1 MERKENYLGLSSEI
15 VSNNDR
21 QLQEKLALLCHVVKD
36 EKIGIMQIDLQN
48 RDHLLPIYGYI
59 GKEGDRLVSPSNFI
73 LPQLSLEQLLQPI
86 ILDHFLTQFFTLCD
100 YQQLVNQSLSKG
112 ALIKFHSRYKYLV
125 MAYSQVA
132 YRELGRYLANLSDE
146 IPLDEIAST
155 YQQKLMRAL
164 SVAPNREGQTNALMH
179 MAGYFKRDLS
189 SQQKQEMLQ
198 TILLYHQGV
207 VPFSK
212 PYDLLQYWLTIY
224 PDDYL
229 TNQRYFSPYP
239 SAFNYL
245 REQL

>member
-1 MERKENYLGLSSEI
+1 MKRKVNYLGISSEI
-15 VSNNDR
+15 MSNSDR

-48 RDHLLPIYGYI
+48 RDHPLPIYGYI
-59 GKEGDRLVSPSNFI
+59 GKEGDTLVSSSNFT
-73 LPQLSLEQLLQPI
+73 LPQLSLEQILQPI
-86 ILDHFLTQFFTLCD
+86 FLDHFLTQFFTLFD
-100 YQQLVNQSLSKG
+100 YQQQVNQSLSKG
-112 ALIKFHSRYKYLV
+112 ALIKFHSRYKYLI

-132 YRELGRYLANLSDE
+132 YRELGRYIANLSDE
-146 IPLDEIAST
+146 IPLDEIASK
-155 YQQKLMRAL
+155 YQQKLMKAL

-179 MAGYFKRDLS
+179 MAGYFKRVLN
-189 SQQKQEMLQ
+189 SQQRQEMSQ
-198 TILLYHQGV
+198 TILLYRQGI

-229 TNQRYFSPYP
+229 INQRYFSPYP

-245 REQL
+245 RSQL

>member
-1 MERKENYLGLSSEI
+1 MERKVNYLGISSEI
-15 VSNNDR
+15 MSNSDL

-36 EKIGIMQIDLQN
+36 EKIGIMQIDRQN

-59 GKEGDRLVSPSNFI
+59 GKEEDRLVSPPNFI
-73 LPQLSLEQLLQPI
+73 LPQLSIEQLLQPI
-86 ILDHFLTQFFTLCD
+86 VFEHFLTQFFALCD
-100 YQQLVNQSLSKG
+100 YQQQVNQSLNKG
-112 ALIKFHSRYKYLV
+112 ALIKFHSRYKYLI

-132 YRELGRYLANLSDE
+132 YRELGRYIANLSDE
-146 IPLDEIAST
+146 IPLDEIASE

-164 SVAPNREGQTNALMH
+164 SVASNREGQTNALMH
-179 MAGYFKRDLS
+179 MAGYFKRVLN
-189 SQQKQEMLQ
+189 SQQKQEMSQ
-198 TILLYHQGV
+198 IILLYRQGV
-207 VPFSK
+207 VPLSK

-229 TNQRYFSPYP
+229 INQRYFSPYP

>member
-1 MERKENYLGLSSEI
+1 MKRKVNYLGISSEI
-15 VSNNDR
+15 MSNSDR

-48 RDHLLPIYGYI
+48 REHPLPIYGYI
-59 GKEGDRLVSPSNFI
+59 GKEGDTLASSSNFI
-73 LPQLSLEQLLQPI
+73 LPQLSLEQILQPI
-86 ILDHFLTQFFTLCD
+86 FLDHFLTQFFTLFD
-100 YQQLVNQSLSKG
+100 YQQQVNQSLSKG
-112 ALIKFHSRYKYLV
+112 ALIKFHSRYKYLI

-132 YRELGRYLANLSDE
+132 YRELGRYIANLSDE
-146 IPLDEIAST
+146 IPLDEMASK
-155 YQQKLMRAL
+155 YQQKLMKAL

-179 MAGYFKRDLS
+179 MAGYFKRVLN
-189 SQQKQEMLQ
+189 SQQRQEMSQ
-198 TILLYHQGV
+198 TILLYRQGI

-229 TNQRYFSPYP
+229 INQRYFSPYP

-245 REQL
+245 RSQL

>member
-1 MERKENYLGLSSEI
+1 MKRKVNYLGISSEI
-15 VSNNDR
+15 MSNSDR

-48 RDHLLPIYGYI
+48 RDHSLPIYGYI
-59 GKEGDRLVSPSNFI
+59 GKEGDTLASSSNFT
-73 LPQLSLEQLLQPI
+73 LPQLSLEQILQPI
-86 ILDHFLTQFFTLCD
+86 FLDHFLTQFFTLFD
-100 YQQLVNQSLSKG
+100 YQQQVNQSLSKG
-112 ALIKFHSRYKYLV
+112 ALIKFHSRYKYLI

-132 YRELGRYLANLSDE
+132 YRELGRYIANLSDE
-146 IPLDEIAST
+146 IPLDEIASK
-155 YQQKLMRAL
+155 YQQKLMKAL

-179 MAGYFKRDLS
+179 MAGYFKRVLN
-189 SQQKQEMLQ
+189 SQQRQEMSQ
-198 TILLYHQGV
+198 TILLYRQGI

-229 TNQRYFSPYP
+229 VNQRYFSPYP

-245 REQL
+245 RSQL

>member
-1 MERKENYLGLSSEI
+1 MKRKVNYLGISSEI
-15 VSNNDR
+15 MSNSDR

-48 RDHLLPIYGYI
+48 RDHPLPIYGYI
-59 GKEGDRLVSPSNFI
+59 GKEGDTLVSSSNFT
-73 LPQLSLEQLLQPI
+73 LPQLSLEQILQPI
-86 ILDHFLTQFFTLCD
+86 FLDHFLTQFFTLFD
-100 YQQLVNQSLSKG
+100 YQQQVNQSLSKG
-112 ALIKFHSRYKYLV
+112 ALIKFHSRYKYLI

-132 YRELGRYLANLSDE
+132 YRELGRYIANLSDE
-146 IPLDEIAST
+146 IPLDEVASK
-155 YQQKLMRAL
+155 YQQKLMKAL

-179 MAGYFKRDLS
+179 MAGYFKRVLN
-189 SQQKQEMLQ
+189 SQQRQEMSQ
-198 TILLYHQGV
+198 TILLYRQGI

-229 TNQRYFSPYP
+229 VNQRYFSPYP

-245 REQL
+245 RSQL

>member
-1 MERKENYLGLSSEI
+1 M
-15 VSNNDR
+15 SNSDR

-48 RDHLLPIYGYI
+48 RDHPLPIYGYI
-59 GKEGDRLVSPSNFI
+59 GKEGDTLVSSSNFT
-73 LPQLSLEQLLQPI
+73 LPQLSLEQILQPI
-86 ILDHFLTQFFTLCD
+86 FLDHFLTQFFTLFD
-100 YQQLVNQSLSKG
+100 YQQQVNQSLSKG
-112 ALIKFHSRYKYLV
+112 ALIKFHSRYKYLI

-132 YRELGRYLANLSDE
+132 YRELGRYIANLSDE
-146 IPLDEIAST
+146 IPLDEVASK
-155 YQQKLMRAL
+155 YQQKLMKAL

-179 MAGYFKRDLS
+179 MAGYFKRVLN
-189 SQQKQEMLQ
+189 SQQRQEMSQ
-198 TILLYHQGV
+198 TILLYRQGI

-229 TNQRYFSPYP
+229 VNQRYFSPYP

-245 REQL
+245 RSQL